1 MISGNKTHLVG
12 LDIGSKT
19 IKAAEVVAT
28 KKNQM
33 LKNFAVADI
42 PSGLIEDGAINDPE
56 TLADTIRHLFKR
68 NKIKTHNIAL
78 SVGGYSVIV
87 KRINVQTMSEEQL
100 QDAIKTEA
108 EQYIPFDINDVN
120 LDFQILNEDEDDPE
134 QMNVLL
140 VAAKKE
146 MIAEYISLL
155 QMAGLNTKVIDVDA
169 FALQNIYEVCYDVE
183 DECVALIDI
192 GNTKTSLNILI
203 EDQSQ
208 LMRDVSL
215 GCVQVNQKIA
225 SITDC
230 SLDEAE
236 HIKLS
241 GQSERIPPER
251 FRKILKSVI
260 GDWCTE
266 IRRAFDFFYSTNPD
280 EQIQRIILS
289 GGGANIKEFNK
300 LLQAETSAE
309 VVKINPFRNF
319 KNSDSS
325 SDPAFMEQI
334 APQAAICMGLA
345 LRRVNDK

>member
-1 MISGNKTHLVG
+1 MILGNKTHLVG

-33 LKNFAVADI
+33 LKNFATADI
-42 PSGLIEDGAINDPE
+42 PSGLIEDGTINDPE
-56 TLADTIRHLFKR
+56 TLAEIIRHMFKR
-68 NKIKTHNIAL
+68 NKIRTNNIAL

-100 QDAIKTEA
+100 QDAIQTEA
-108 EQYIPFDINDVN
+108 EQYIPFDISDVN

-155 QMAGLNTKVIDVDA
+155 QMAGLTTKVIDVDA
-169 FALQNIYEVCYDVE
+169 FALQNIYEVCYDIKE
-183 DECVALIDI
+183 ECVALIDI

-215 GCVQVNQKIA
+215 GCIQINQKIA
-225 SITDC
+225 SIADC

-251 FRKILKSVI
+251 FRKILNSVI
-260 GDWCTE
+260 SDWCTE

-289 GGGANIKEFNK
+289 GGGANITEFNK

-309 VVKINPFRNF
+309 VVKMNPFKNF
-319 KNSDSS
+319 KNSNRSL
-325 SDPAFMEQI
+325 DPVFIEQI

>member
-1 MISGNKTHLVG
+1 MILGNKTHLVG

-33 LKNFAVADI
+33 LKNFATADI
-42 PSGLIEDGAINDPE
+42 PSGLVEDGAINDPE
-56 TLADTIRHLFKR
+56 TLAETIRHMFKR
-68 NKIKTHNIAL
+68 NKIKTNNIAL

-100 QDAIKTEA
+100 QDAIQTEA
-108 EQYIPFDINDVN
+108 EQYIPFDISDVN

-155 QMAGLNTKVIDVDA
+155 QMAGLNTKIIDVDA
-169 FALQNIYEVCYDVE
+169 FALQNIYEVCYNLK

-203 EDQSQ
+203 EDESQ

-215 GCVQVNQKIA
+215 GCVQINQKIA
-225 SITDC
+225 SIADC
-230 SLDEAE
+230 TLDEAE

-251 FRKILKSVI
+251 FRKILNSVI
-260 GDWCTE
+260 SDWCTE

-280 EQIQRIILS
+280 TQIQRIILS
-289 GGGANIKEFNK
+289 GGGANIAEFNK

-309 VVKINPFRNF
+309 VVKIDPFRNF
-319 KNSDSS
+319 KKNNRSL
-325 SDPAFMEQI
+325 DPAFMEQI

>member
-1 MISGNKTHLVG
+1 MILGNKTHLVG

-33 LKNFAVADI
+33 LKNFATADI
-42 PSGLIEDGAINDPE
+42 PSGLVEDGAINDPE
-56 TLADTIRHLFKR
+56 TLAETIRHMFKR
-68 NKIKTHNIAL
+68 NKIKTNNIAL

-100 QDAIKTEA
+100 QDAIQTEA
-108 EQYIPFDINDVN
+108 EQYIPFDISDVN

-155 QMAGLNTKVIDVDA
+155 QMAGLNTKIIDVDA
-169 FALQNIYEVCYDVE
+169 FALQNIYEVCYNLK

-203 EDQSQ
+203 EDESQ

-215 GCVQVNQKIA
+215 GCVQINQKIA
-225 SITDC
+225 SIADC
-230 SLDEAE
+230 TLDEAE

-251 FRKILKSVI
+251 FRKILNSVI
-260 GDWCTE
+260 SDWCTE

-280 EQIQRIILS
+280 TQIQRIILS
-289 GGGANIKEFNK
+289 GGGANIAEFNK

-309 VVKINPFRNF
+309 VVKMNPFQNF
-319 KNSDSS
+319 KKSNKSL
-325 SDPAFMEQI
+325 DPAFMEQI